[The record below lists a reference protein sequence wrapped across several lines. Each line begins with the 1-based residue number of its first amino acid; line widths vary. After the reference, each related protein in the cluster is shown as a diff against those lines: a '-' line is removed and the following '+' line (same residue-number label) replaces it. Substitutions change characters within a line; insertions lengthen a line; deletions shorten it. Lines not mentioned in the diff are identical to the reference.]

1 MPGAILPVWTL
12 EKFMS
17 VSTSAAHATGLA
29 QRNHEDR
36 WQPFFQMNAVSSA
49 PASAQR
55 RSLKRQVFVVEDHML
70 MRRSIVEAI
79 EREPDLAVCGQA
91 EDAGEALPEILSL
104 RPDLVLT
111 DIQLKSS
118 SGLDLIKALG
128 AQSPA
133 IPVVATTMFNVNQ
146 NKRLANKAGAAGFV
160 SKQDGPDRMVAVIR
174 EVLQTGAGE
183 EPQENT

>member
-1 MPGAILPVWTL
+1 
-12 EKFMS
+12 
-17 VSTSAAHATGLA
+17 
-29 QRNHEDR
+29 
-36 WQPFFQMNAVSSA
+36 MNAVSSA

-55 RSLKRQVFVVEDHML
+55 RSLKRQVFVVEDHIL
-70 MRRSIVEAI
+70 MRRSIVEAV

-91 EDAGEALPEILSL
+91 EDAGEALTEILSL

-118 SGLDLIKALG
+118 SGLDLIKTLR
-128 AQSPA
+128 AQPSP

-146 NKRLANKAGAAGFV
+146 NKRLARAAGAVGFV
-160 SKQDGPDRMVAVIR
+160 SKQDGPDRMVATIR
-174 EVLQTGAGE
+174 EVLKTGEGE